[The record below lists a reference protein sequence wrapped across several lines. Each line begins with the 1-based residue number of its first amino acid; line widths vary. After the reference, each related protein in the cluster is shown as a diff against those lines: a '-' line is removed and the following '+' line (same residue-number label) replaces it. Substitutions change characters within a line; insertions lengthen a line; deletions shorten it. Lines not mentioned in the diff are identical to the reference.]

1 MLRGNLSTRPFYNE
15 RGVAVALV
23 VVGLIVAAMTLFNVT
38 RLVTLG
44 SRHAELRSRTESSE
58 RRAAE
63 LRAGA
68 VRARASVDTRALDQ
82 VVRAAREAN
91 LLIDQRTFSWTELFN
106 RLEATLPTEV
116 RVMAIDP
123 VVSEGRFVVKL
134 AVASRSV
141 DQIDAFI
148 EALEKDGG
156 FRDLLAREERTS
168 EDGQIEA
175 TLEGQYLPG
184 KDAAAELPRGGRR

>member
-15 RGVAVALV
+15 RGVALALAALGV
-23 VVGLIVAAMTLFNVT
+23 IVAVVTLFNVS

-44 SRHAELRSRTESSE
+44 ARHSELRSRTESSE
-58 RRAAE
+58 RRTAE

-68 VRARASVDTRALDQ
+68 IRARASIDSKALDH

-106 RLEATLPTEV
+106 RLEATLPTDV
-116 RVMAIDP
+116 RVTAIDP
-123 VVSEGRFVVKL
+123 AVSEGQFVVKL
-134 AVASRSV
+134 GVMARSV

-148 EALEKDGG
+148 EALETQGG
-156 FRDLLAREERTS
+156 FSGVLSREERTN
-168 EDGQIEA
+168 EEGQIEA
-175 TLEGQYLPG
+175 TLEGAYLPG
-184 KDAAAELPRGGRR
+184 KDAAKELPRGGRR